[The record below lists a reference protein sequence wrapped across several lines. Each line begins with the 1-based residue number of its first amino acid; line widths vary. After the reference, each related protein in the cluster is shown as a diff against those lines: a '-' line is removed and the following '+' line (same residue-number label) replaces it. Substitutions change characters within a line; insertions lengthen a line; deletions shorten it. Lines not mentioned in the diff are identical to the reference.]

1 MMENGQNLNE
11 NRQMHRQEVK
21 LKLIQNEQIFMPF
34 FYIEYWHV
42 NQRYEGCYGPKFHQ
56 QYGESKWNGRSNTYG
71 TDDVA
76 STSR

>member
-1 MMENGQNLNE
+1 MENGQNLNE

-21 LKLIQNEQIFMPF
+21 LKLLYKMNKSVCLF
-34 FYIEYWHV
+34 FIEYWHV

-56 QYGESKWNGRSNTYG
+56 QYGESTWNGRSNTNG

-76 STSR
+76 STGR